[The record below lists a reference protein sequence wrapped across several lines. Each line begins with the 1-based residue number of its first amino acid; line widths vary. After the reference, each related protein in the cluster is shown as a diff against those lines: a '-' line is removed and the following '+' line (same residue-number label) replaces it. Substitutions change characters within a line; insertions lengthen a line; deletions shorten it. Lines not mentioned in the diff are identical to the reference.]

1 MKKTV
6 FTVILA
12 MATISMYAQ
21 KFGVKAGV
29 NFSTYTG
36 SDADGSKA
44 LTGFQVGGLYEL
56 PISEAFFIQPEVL
69 LTLKGAKF
77 SDEGYTEKYTPFYI
91 QVPIKALYKFNVGTG
106 KISIAAGPYLALG
119 IAGKDKASGDGE
131 SESSNLFS
139 KEDGA
144 DETILK
150 RFDLGLSSA
159 VGYEF
164 ENGLFLNFEYSPG
177 LLNVANGGGNI
188 KNSTLSLVAGF
199 KF

>member
-6 FTVILA
+6 MMVILA

-36 SDADGSKA
+36 DDAGDLGT

-56 PISEAFFIQPEVL
+56 PVSEAFFIQPEVL
-69 LTLKGAKF
+69 FTLKGAK
-77 SDEGYTEKYTPFYI
+77 SSADGVTTKLTPFYV
-91 QVPIKALYKFNVGTG
+91 QVPVKALYKFNVGTG
-106 KISIAAGPYLALG
+106 KITIAAGPYLALG
-119 IAGKDKASGDGE
+119 IAGKYKISGGGE
-131 SESSNLFS
+131 SESYNLFS

-144 DETILK
+144 DEAMLK

-164 ENGLFLNFEYSPG
+164 NNGLFLNLESSLGF
-177 LLNVANGGGNI
+177 LDVAKDSNI